1 MVTARATRAGCL
13 KASGVA
19 GMRAAIFAR
28 PAGSRGAAGPPRGRE
43 ARTVGLGL
51 RRSVG
56 GRAKATRRAAGAV
69 VEHVGS
75 LDGAGLKVGIV
86 VARFNDLITRP
97 LMEGAVD
104 TFERYGVDLSDVEVV
119 WVPGAFEIP
128 LIAQQMA
135 ATSKYDV
142 ILCIGAVIRG
152 ATTHYDSVAGA
163 ATNGTLTAGLNTC
176 VPCIFGVLT
185 TDTMEQAFDR
195 AGGKAGNKGSEAAV
209 TAIETANIIRQLDLS
224 PKPLF
229 LNMEGEA
236 EE

>member
-1 MVTARATRAGCL
+1 
-13 KASGVA
+13 
-19 GMRAAIFAR
+19 
-28 PAGSRGAAGPPRGRE
+28 
-43 ARTVGLGL
+43 
-51 RRSVG
+51 
-56 GRAKATRRAAGAV
+56 
-69 VEHVGS
+69 
-75 LDGAGLKVGIV
+75 
-86 VARFNDLITRP
+86 
-97 LMEGAVD
+97 
-104 TFERYGVDLSDVEVV
+104 
-119 WVPGAFEIP
+119 
-128 LIAQQMA
+128 MA

-236 EE
+236 DV

>member
-1 MVTARATRAGCL
+1 MASRRVVPTPSRRTDGSGGRRDRGRSMQQGSLSSSSTMVVEGRRRCVVGRAG
-13 KASGVA
+13 
-19 GMRAAIFAR
+19 
-28 PAGSRGAAGPPRGRE
+28 
-43 ARTVGLGL
+43 
-51 RRSVG
+51 G
-56 GRAKATRRAAGAV
+56 GGV

-75 LDGAGLKVGIV
+75 LDGTGLKVGLV

-97 LMEGAVD
+97 LMDGAID
-104 TFERYGVDLSDVEVV
+104 TFERYGVDTSDVEVV

-163 ATNGTLTAGLNTC
+163 ATNGILNAGLNTC

-185 TDTMEQAFDR
+185 TETMEQAFDR

-209 TAIETANIIRQLDLS
+209 TAIETANLIRQLDLS

-229 LNMEGEA
+229 LNMDDSPNGEDN
-236 EE
+236 

>member
-1 MVTARATRAGCL
+1 MFRQSAKWSLG
-13 KASGVA
+13 ASK
-19 GMRAAIFAR
+19 
-28 PAGSRGAAGPPRGRE
+28 S
-43 ARTVGLGL
+43 
-51 RRSVG
+51 G
-56 GRAKATRRAAGAV
+56 GEI

-75 LDGAGLKVGIV
+75 LDGTGMKVGV
-86 VARFNDLITRP
+86 VIARFNDLITRP
-97 LMEGAVD
+97 LLDGAVD
-104 TFERYGVDLSDVEVV
+104 TFQRYGVKATDIEVA
-119 WVPGAFEIP
+119 WVPGAFELP

-135 ATSKYDV
+135 ASSKYDV

-185 TDTMEQAFDR
+185 CDTMEQAFDR

-209 TAIETANIIRQLDLS
+209 TAIETANLMKQMQLN

-229 LNMEGEA
+229 LNTDDAEAFKME
-236 EE
+236 